1 MTTFRVTQTMLANS
15 SLRSMQAG
23 LGRLAAVQEQLTTG
37 RVLNRPSDSP
47 TDTTSAMRIR
57 SSLARAEQHARNAD
71 DAEGRLG
78 LIDSTL
84 SSMTNQVRRA
94 RELVLQGANASN
106 GASSRQALAT
116 EIDQLRESL
125 LGDANTSYLERPIFG
140 GITSKDHAYDASTG
154 AWDGTAGAVERQVG
168 PDVTVR
174 VDLAGPEVFGPDG
187 ASLFDTLEAA
197 SLALVSGDAAGID
210 GALDALKGHLDRI
223 GSAQS
228 VVGAR
233 QAQVERAVLAAGD
246 SKLALTT
253 RLAAVE
259 NVDLPRALVDLNLQ
273 EVAYQAALGATARVT
288 QPSLLDFL
296 R

>member
-57 SSLARAEQHARNAD
+57 SSLAQAEQHARNAD

-78 LIDSTL
+78 LIDTTL
-84 SSMTNQVRRA
+84 GSMTSQVRRA
-94 RELVLQGANASN
+94 RELVQQGVN
-106 GASSRQALAT
+106 GASGPAARQALAT

-125 LGDANTSYLERPIFG
+125 LAEANTSYLQRPVFG
-140 GITSKDHAYDASTG
+140 GITTGTGAYDASGT
-154 AWDGTAGAVERQVG
+154 WVGTAGAISRQVG
-168 PDVTVR
+168 SDVTVR
-174 VDLAGPEVFGPDG
+174 VDVAGPDVFGAGDD
-187 ASLFDTLEAA
+187 SLFATLEAA
-197 SLALVSGDAAGID
+197 STAVIGGDQAEMDAALTKL
-210 GALDALKGHLDRI
+210 AGHLDKM
-223 GSAQS
+223 GATQA
-228 VVGAR
+228 VVGSR
-233 QAQVERAVLAAGD
+233 QAQVERAVVATGD
-246 SKLALTT
+246 AKLALIT
-253 RLAAVE
+253 RLSDVE
-259 NVDLPRALVDLNLQ
+259 NVDLPRALVDLKLQ

>member
-1 MTTFRVTQTMLANS
+1 MTTFRVTQSMLADS

-84 SSMTNQVRRA
+84 SSMTHQVRRA
-94 RELVLQGANASN
+94 RELVLQGVNASN

-125 LGDANTSYLERPIFG
+125 LADANTSYLERPVFG
-140 GITSKDHAYDASTG
+140 GITADGEAYNGETG
-154 AWDGTAGAVERQVG
+154 TWAGTAGAITRQVG

-197 SLALVSGDAAGID
+197 STALLGGDAAGID
-210 GALDALKGHLDRI
+210 SALDALKGHLDRI

-253 RLAAVE
+253 RLSEVE
-259 NVDLPRALVDLNLQ
+259 NVDLPRALIDLNLQ

-288 QPSLLDFL
+288 QPTLLDFL

>member
-1 MTTFRVTQTMLANS
+1 MTFRVTQNMIADS

-57 SSLARAEQHARNAD
+57 SSLAQAKQHARNAD
-71 DAEGRLG
+71 DAEGRLA

-84 SSMTNQVRRA
+84 GTMTNQVQRA

-106 GASSRQALAT
+106 GPSSRQALAT

-125 LGDANTSYLERPIFG
+125 LADANTSYLERPVFG
-140 GITSKDHAYDASTG
+140 GITAGGKAYDELGTWAGTDG
-154 AWDGTAGAVERQVG
+154 AINRQVG
-168 PDVTVR
+168 ADVTVR

-187 ASLFDTLEAA
+187 ASLFDTLDAA
-197 SLALVSGDAAGID
+197 SQALLSGDQAGID
-210 GALDALKGHLDRI
+210 SALDALKGHLDQM
-223 GSAQS
+223 GSARA

-233 QAQVERAVLAAGD
+233 QAQVDRAVLAAGD
-246 SKLALTT
+246 NELALTT
-253 RLAAVE
+253 RLSEVE